1 MRIYILGKGMS
12 GRFTLPGMKRKGK
25 KRKRIIKDEDDEK
38 AMDEHEYKPVKN
50 ARYLVINNLYL

>member
-1 MRIYILGKGMS
+1 MS

-50 ARYLVINNLYL
+50 LR